1 MRSRV
6 DIAAALV
13 LAVLALASVFWAVPQ
28 ETVAGDPG
36 EIAPADVPTIALWVI
51 FGCAIWQAASAI
63 VGRAGGAATIDRFA
77 ALFLGVGAMALLA
90 AMLGIWALG
99 YVAGGILCIFAI
111 GAAMGPRGWTWAW
124 LAAVAVALPVAVYFL
139 SWHGLRLSLP

>member
-13 LAVLALASVFWAVPQ
+13 LAALALVGVFWAVPR

-36 EIAPADVPTIALWVI
+36 EVAPADVPTIALWVI
-51 FGCAIWQAASAI
+51 FGGAVWHAVIAFS
-63 VGRAGGAATIDRFA
+63 GRSSSGATIDRFA
-77 ALFLGVGAMALLA
+77 ALFLGAGALALLA
-90 AMLGIWALG
+90 AMFGIWGLG
-99 YVAGGILCIFAI
+99 YVAGGVLCIFAI
-111 GAAMGPRGWTWAW
+111 GAAMGPRGRTWAW
-124 LAAVAVALPVAVYFL
+124 LAAVAIALPIAIYYL